1 MSNEAIS
8 VPVVAR
14 QMPDLNAMPQ
24 PAAKDSALLQLLRPF
39 KRFLDD
45 PTISELA
52 MNRALEVLTR
62 TRIGWLTHPMPELT
76 ASYMQ
81 ALITAIVVYNGLPMK
96 SLMYAILPG
105 GQRVTIGLPPAVIN
119 HSLMFLIRKQTPIV
133 KSLIELEA
141 EGTFDRVI
149 DVSFHQPSSETCT
162 EQLTTPD
169 FNRLEP
175 FEVELLELK
184 RNGTIRKFLE
194 ASVQYQRNIII
205 AGKTSSGKTTFARSL
220 IEQVPTSERIATIED
235 VHELFL
241 PHHPNVIALLY
252 GQGTGRVSADECI
265 AACMRA
271 TPDRIFLAEL
281 RGDEAWEYLMSLNT
295 GHPGSITTTHANGA
309 LQTFERIATLI
320 KKSSAGQHIGMEM
333 IKQVLYT
340 TIDIVLFVKDRQ
352 LTEIFYDPIFAKA
365 KRV

>member
-1 MSNEAIS
+1 MSREAIFA
-8 VPVVAR
+8 PVAAP

-45 PTISELA
+45 PTVSEIA

-62 TRIGWLTHPMPELT
+62 TRVGWLAHPMPELT

-119 HSLMFLIRKQTPIV
+119 HSLMFMMRKHTPTV
-133 KSLIELEA
+133 KTLIELEA
-141 EGTFDRVI
+141 EGIFDRVI
-149 DVSFHQPSSETCT
+149 DVSFNKPNAETCT
-162 EQLTTPD
+162 EQLTAPD
-169 FNRLEP
+169 FKRLEP

-184 RNGTIRKFLE
+184 RHGMIRKFLE

-241 PHHPNVIALLY
+241 PQHPNVIALLY

-309 LQTFERIATLI
+309 LQTFERITTLI

-340 TIDIVLFVKDRQ
+340 TMDIVLFVKDRQ